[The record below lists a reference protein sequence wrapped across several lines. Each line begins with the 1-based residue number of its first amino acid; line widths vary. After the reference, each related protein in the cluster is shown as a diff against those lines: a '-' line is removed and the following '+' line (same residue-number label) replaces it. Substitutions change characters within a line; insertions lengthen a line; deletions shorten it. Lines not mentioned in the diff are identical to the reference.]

1 MLIAAFVTFCAFWIL
16 TRHLSPQTMRRIV
29 GHKGKVD
36 LCLHLGVIVL
46 FHGTFSGLMQAEAAA
61 IMMSLYLLGYRKMYG
76 YERRINGQWIRFAG
90 RLTEATKPVAKEQV
104 A

>member
-1 MLIAAFVTFCAFWIL
+1 MLVAAFVTFCAFWIL

-36 LCLHLGVIVL
+36 VVLHVSVIIL

-61 IMMSLYLLGYRKMYG
+61 IMMSLYLLGYRRLYG
-76 YERRINGQWIRFAG
+76 YERRIDRRWVRYAGKLTPVEPIRSAV
-90 RLTEATKPVAKEQV
+90 T
-104 A
+104 